1 MIPRSARR
9 AWLSPWL
16 SFCAAVLAMMCFSP
30 CLFAAASQRPLP
42 TIRDGVT
49 VTGPGAFTY
58 EGTLHID
65 GKVILRNLDLD
76 LRGPIVLAAG
86 ARLELDRVHLRIS
99 DPPLAPNGTSGLRCM
114 GPASISVHN
123 SSMSP
128 VKSAHPMWRIEGQLD
143 VDGFV
148 TKNSE
153 FHLKH
158 TTAELNRFKIFE
170 LEASEA
176 SKVTAHDLDLFFLS
190 THTGEKED
198 LAFNNI
204 PVNKAFSRELRL
216 GSGTIADVKD
226 TRVQI
231 FLVYVHGQS
240 KVQLADMGRVQ
251 LAMFPACSG
260 SMHLPSGLLG
270 TEGKAAVFPD
280 PRSSDCAF
288 QFSLRNV
295 RVDSWDVY
303 ASGQSDLKFSSS
315 VIDELVASSHA
326 RIEVSKSSLYAD
338 WLALA
343 DDARLTVS
351 DSTVGSLRLAA
362 SRPDLATSQ
371 VRLGGRSQA
380 VFQRVRFDCGIYAND
395 HAEATLIAPLALPS
409 DQQEVGSGRIT
420 RK

>member
-1 MIPRSARR
+1 MILVSASR
-9 AWLSPWL
+9 AWLSL
-16 SFCAAVLAMMCFSP
+16 CAAVLAMMCFSP
-30 CLFAAASQRPLP
+30 CLFAAAYQRSLPPL
-42 TIRDGVT
+42 RNGVT
-49 VTGPGAFTY
+49 VTGPGTFTHQ
-58 EGTLHID
+58 GTLHID
-65 GKVILRNLDLD
+65 GTVILRNLDLD

-86 ARLELDRVHLRIS
+86 ARLELDRVRLRIS

-128 VKSAHPMWRIEGQLD
+128 VKSAHPMWSIEGQLE

-148 TKNSE
+148 TQNSE
-153 FHLKH
+153 FHLKR
-158 TTAELNRFKIFE
+158 TTAVLNRLKIFE

-176 SKVTAHDLDLFFLS
+176 SKVTAHDLDLVFFS

-204 PVNKAFSRELRL
+204 PVGTPFSRKLRL
-216 GSGTIADVKD
+216 GSGAIADVKD
-226 TRVQI
+226 ARVQI

-251 LAMFPACSG
+251 LAMFPTCHG
-260 SMHLPSGLLG
+260 SMQLPSGLLG
-270 TEGKAAVFPD
+270 TEGREAVFPD
-280 PRSSDCAF
+280 PRSSDCPF

-295 RVDSWDVY
+295 HVDSWDVY

-315 VIDELVASSHA
+315 VIDELTASSHA

-343 DDARLTVS
+343 DDARLTVT
-351 DSTVGSLRLAA
+351 DSNVGSLRLAA

-371 VRLGGRSQA
+371 VRLGGRSAA
-380 VFQRVRFDCGIYAND
+380 VFTRVRFDCGIYASD
-395 HAEATLIAPLALPS
+395 HAEATLIAPLALPRN
-409 DQQEVGSGRIT
+409 QQEVGSGRIA
-420 RK
+420 RR